1 MDQDQLNFLNSG
13 PKLESAPKKSQA
25 NALTPL
31 AHKVRPR
38 HFQGFFGQDQI
49 VEQVKKQIQTKLTH
63 FIFWGPP
70 GCGKTTLANI
80 LASET
85 GMEMYHFNAVLGGV
99 KDLRKL
105 IDSAKEMETFSGKKA
120 IIFIDEIH
128 RFNKAQQDALLP
140 YLEEGSFILF
150 GATTEYPQ
158 TSLNRA
164 IISRVKLI
172 ELNPLKQEELE
183 NILKQASELESIE
196 VNTEILAFIS
206 QHSNGDAR
214 IALNTLESLYSK
226 YTDDLKEKSVKDI
239 EDEIIKNSRH
249 YDKNSNRHYD
259 VISAFIKSIRG
270 SDPDAAL
277 LWLAVMLDGG
287 EDPVFIA
294 RRLMIAA
301 SEDVGNAN
309 PNALQMANSAHYT
322 CQHIGMP
329 EARIILAQATTYL
342 ASSPKS
348 NAAYKAIDEAL
359 DYVRNTSTI
368 EVPNH
373 LRNHHPEKKNYKYP
387 HAFDGHYVFQKYR
400 QDKEHRL
407 QFYRPTN
414 QGFEKNFK
422 NYLEGLKTL

>member
-1 MDQDQLNFLNSG
+1 MSHDQLNFLNSG
-13 PKLESAPKKSQA
+13 PKLENKAVKEDQS
-25 NALTPL
+25 LTPL
-31 AHKVRPR
+31 AHKARPR
-38 HFQGFFGQDQI
+38 HFKGFYGQSKI
-49 VEQVKKQIQTKLTH
+49 VQEIRKQIETKLTH

-70 GCGKTTLANI
+70 GCGKTTLAHI
-80 LASET
+80 LAAET
-85 GMEMYHFNAVLGGV
+85 DMEMYHFNAVLGGV

-105 IDSAKEMETFSGKKA
+105 IDNAKEMEAFNGKKS

-164 IISRVKLI
+164 IISRVKLV
-172 ELNPLKQEELE
+172 ELNPLNESDLST
-183 NILKQASELESIE
+183 ILLTAAKKEDIE
-196 VNTEILAFIS
+196 VSSDITDFIAK
-206 QHSNGDAR
+206 HSNGDAR
-214 IALNTLESLYSK
+214 IALNTLESLHSK
-226 YTDDLKEKSVKDI
+226 YTNQLIKKSVDEI

-309 PNALQMANSAHYT
+309 PNALQIANSTHYT
-322 CQHIGMP
+322 CQQIGMP

-348 NAAYKAIDEAL
+348 NAAYLAIDEAL

-387 HAFDGHYVFQKYR
+387 HAYPGHYVFQKYR

-407 QFYRPTN
+407 QFYRPTDI
-414 QGFEKNFK
+414 GFEKNFK
-422 NYLEGLKTL
+422 NYLDSLSASK